1 MVNGEWLRDRSGYR
15 DPVAFLHFCIPAFT
29 IHHSTFNIPV
39 SVSLPEILGQFWADL
54 KNQRM
59 RTILTVAGITWGTV
73 AVVVLLAFGSGL
85 QTQMQTNA
93 RGIGDGL
100 VIVFPGTTTQPWQG
114 FTPGRPIRLVESDA
128 ALLGREVPEI
138 RDISPEFTR
147 GDTPVTLDTLS
158 TRPGISGVHA
168 EFGDIR
174 NIFAQPG
181 GRFLNTVDLEA
192 RRRVVFL
199 GDSIKARLFGE
210 TEAVGREILIR
221 GTPFTVIGV
230 MQPKTQNSSYGSR
243 DQDRIF
249 IPATTFAA
257 LFGPRHI
264 SNLVYRPASPEQ
276 SEMVNARVREVLGQ
290 RYTFDPA
297 DHSAIGMWDTGEGL
311 KFFHYLFL
319 GFNLFL
325 GVVGSFTLIVGGIGV
340 ANIMYVVVRE
350 RTREI
355 GIRRAIGARRRD
367 ILGQVFAES
376 FFIVAIGA
384 AFGFAISVAIV
395 RIAALFPIQE
405 QVGTPVLSPTVLLA
419 TLALL
424 AVVALLAGLF
434 PARRAANLDPVES
447 LRYGV

>member
-1 MVNGEWLRDRSGYR
+1 LGL
-15 DPVAFLHFCIPAFT
+15 L
-29 IHHSTFNIPV
+29 
-39 SVSLPEILGQFWADL
+39 EILGQFWADL

-85 QTQMQTNA
+85 QTQMQKNA

-100 VIVFPGTTTQPWQG
+100 VILFPGTTAQPWQG
-114 FTPGRPIRLVESDA
+114 FTPGRPIRLTESDA
-128 ALLGREVPEI
+128 ALLKREIPQI
-138 RDISPEFTR
+138 RDISPEYTR
-147 GDTPVTLDTLS
+147 GDTPVQLDTLS
-158 TRPGISGVHA
+158 TRPGISGVYA

-181 GRFLNTVDLEA
+181 GRFINPMDVEG

-210 TEAVGREILIR
+210 ADAVGREILIR

-230 MQPKTQNSSYGSR
+230 MQNKTQNSSYGSR

-249 IPATTFAA
+249 IPATTFAT
-257 LFGPRHI
+257 LFGAKYL
-264 SNLVYRPASPEQ
+264 SNIVYRPENPSQ
-276 SEMVNARVREVLGQ
+276 SEAVNARVREVLGQ

-297 DHSAIGMWDTGEGL
+297 DRNAIGMWDTGEGL
-311 KFFHYLFL
+311 KFFYYLFL

-325 GVVGSFTLIVGGIGV
+325 GVVGSFTLVVGGIGV

-355 GIRRAIGARRRD
+355 GVRRAIGARKRD
-367 ILGQVFAES
+367 IMGQILAES

-384 AFGFAISVAIV
+384 AFGFAISVALV
-395 RIAALFPIQE
+395 KVSALFPIEE
-405 QVGTPVLSPTVLLA
+405 QVGIPTMSPLVLVA

-424 AVVALLAGLF
+424 SLVAMLAGLF

>member
-1 MVNGEWLRDRSGYR
+1 MMYDHPASTLGGHSFEFIQNPTSSIQHSI
-15 DPVAFLHFCIPAFT
+15 FL
-29 IHHSTFNIPV
+29 PV
-39 SVSLPEILGQFWADL
+39 SLFEILGQFWADL

-59 RTILTVAGITWGTV
+59 RTLLTVAGITWGTV

-100 VIVFPGTTTQPWQG
+100 VILFPGTTTQPWQG

-128 ALLGREVPEI
+128 ALLQREIPEI
-138 RDISPEFTR
+138 LDISPEYTR
-147 GDTPVTLDTLS
+147 GDTPVQLDTLS
-158 TRPGISGVHA
+158 TRPGISGVYA

-181 GRFLNTVDLEA
+181 GRFLNAVDVEA

-199 GDSIKARLFGE
+199 GDSIKSRLFGE
-210 TEAVGREILIR
+210 ADAVGREILIR

-230 MQPKTQNSSYGSR
+230 MQGKTQNSSYGSR

-249 IPATTFAA
+249 IPATTFATM
-257 LFGPRHI
+257 FGPKHI
-264 SNLVYRPASPEQ
+264 SNMVYRPQNPSQ
-276 SEMVNARVREVLGQ
+276 SEMVNARVREVLAQ

-297 DHSAIGMWDTGEGL
+297 DRDAISLWDTGEGL
-311 KFFHYLFL
+311 KFFYYLFL

-325 GVVGSFTLIVGGIGV
+325 GVVGSFTLVVGGIGV

-355 GIRRAIGARRRD
+355 GIRRAIGARKRD
-367 ILGQVFAES
+367 ILGQILAES

-384 AFGFAISVAIV
+384 AFGFAVSVALV
-395 RIAALFPIQE
+395 RLAALFPIQE
-405 QVGTPVLSPTVLLA
+405 QVGTPAMSPMVLGA

-424 AVVALLAGLF
+424 ALVAAMAGLF